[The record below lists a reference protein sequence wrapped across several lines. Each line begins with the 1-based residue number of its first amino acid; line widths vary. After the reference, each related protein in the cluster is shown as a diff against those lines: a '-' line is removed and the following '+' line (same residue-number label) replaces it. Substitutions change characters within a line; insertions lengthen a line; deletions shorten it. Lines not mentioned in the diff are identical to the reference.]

1 MSTLPKIPNLLRKVG
16 VTSKAAQNI
25 ASTTNAV
32 VPPPT
37 SSPPVQLPQIQTS
50 SPPPAQPLPKT
61 GPSAAQIQSQNVQI
75 QNLRETTLR
84 KYEQYVS
91 QLRQLDRNFSLNM
104 KKIEQANSRA
114 ITRVVDSVSSLA
126 SEIQQLKNQSTL
138 LQRKLRNISKMQEQ
152 TQKEGIASAIRP
164 LSDGF
169 KAFESEFDKAQSNVD
184 KLFLGLESRTGNLL
198 DSYKA
203 ISPITKTVNDFQARL
218 SELAQSH
225 QNTVETLNISKAEI
239 RELLDQQRTHVLQQ
253 ISDKTAALSNRIS
266 ILEQRAA
273 KALDQSQG
281 VISDSQTA
289 QFEMRKVFDQSL
301 DNSMKSYKQKLE
313 EVRSLISDLAQSR
326 FNQIDD
332 LRNRLATAS
341 EELSKAKHKN
351 MKQMVESKTAPRTSL
366 RPEIERLRAKCE
378 ELEKQLAEKGKS
390 ANKPPREVKMY
401 HQVQNDGTIKYIN
414 VLADGTVVV

>member
-1 MSTLPKIPNLLRKVG
+1 MSTLPKLPNILRKVG
-16 VTSKAAQNI
+16 VTSTAAKGNQS
-25 ASTTNAV
+25 STSN
-32 VPPPT
+32 
-37 SSPPVQLPQIQTS
+37 LPQTS
-50 SPPPAQPLPKT
+50 SPLSNPLPTIQTPSPPANQPLPKT

-152 TQKEGIASAIRP
+152 TQKDGITRAIKP

-169 KAFESEFDKAQSNVD
+169 TAFETEFDKAQSNVD
-184 KLFLGLESRTGNLL
+184 KLFFGLETRTGNLL

-203 ISPITKTVNDFQARL
+203 ISPITKTVKDFQARL
-218 SELAQSH
+218 AELTQSH
-225 QNTVETLNISKAEI
+225 QNTVDTLNISKAEI
-239 RELLDQQRTHVLQQ
+239 RELLDQQRNHVLQT
-253 ISDKTAALSNRIS
+253 INDKTAALSGRIA

-301 DNSMKSYKQKLE
+301 DNSMKSYKQRLD
-313 EVRSLISDLAQSR
+313 EVRGLITDLAQTR

-351 MKQMVESKTAPRTSL
+351 MKQMIETKTVARTSL
-366 RPEIERLRAKCE
+366 RPEIDRLKAKCE
-378 ELEKQLAEKGKS
+378 ELEKILEEKGKLN
-390 ANKPPREVKMY
+390 NKPREVRMY
-401 HQVQNDGTIKYIN
+401 HMVQEDGTIKYIN